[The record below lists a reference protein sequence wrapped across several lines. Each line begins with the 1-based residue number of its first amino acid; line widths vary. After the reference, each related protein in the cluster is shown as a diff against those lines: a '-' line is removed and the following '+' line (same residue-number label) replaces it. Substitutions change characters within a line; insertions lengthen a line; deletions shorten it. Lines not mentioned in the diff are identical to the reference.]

1 MYENL
6 TRHAGVIQSD
16 CWTQKQMNFLFRR
29 KVEAKKGVILWVS
42 DIIMSREQLR
52 PTKGELN
59 DDVSLIN

>member
-1 MYENL
+1 
-6 TRHAGVIQSD
+6 
-16 CWTQKQMNFLFRR
+16 MNFLFRR

-52 PTKGELN
+52 PTKGELD